1 MAKGR
6 ITEIDLL
13 RTVAIILMV
22 IYHTAYDLYTFYDWH
37 INLWGES
44 WQTFRIITASLFLIL
59 SGIAT
64 NFSSKPLRRAL
75 IVLACAVLISITTY
89 LYDPTTFIYFGILH
103 CIGLGMLLLIPLKK
117 LRELNILIGIAILT
131 LIPQIPAPLPTL
143 DYYPIIPWIGLM
155 MIGSGIGY
163 YLYIRNNLR
172 LPITYHLSLITL
184 PGRHALLI
192 YVLHQPIILATLA
205 LLYSR

>member
-1 MAKGR
+1 
-6 ITEIDLL
+6 
-13 RTVAIILMV
+13 MV